1 MLSFVARRL
10 LVAIPTLLI
19 LVILSFILMYAA
31 PGGPFNSERPLPPE
45 VLANIEAKYGL
56 DQPFWKQIVNY
67 VVSVVTQFDFG
78 PSFQYKDRSVNDV
91 IAQGFPVTLT
101 YGFWSFV
108 VAVSV
113 GMSLGIAAAIKQNSW
128 LDYLAVGISIGAQVL
143 PNFVMAPI
151 LVFVFTLSAFWLTGS
166 PWLPGGGWEGGILV
180 AECATKDNLCFSM
193 PWGSAW
199 RFDYLIMPVVAL
211 STSYM
216 ASIARI
222 TRSSM
227 LEVLNSNFIRTAKA
241 KGLPMR
247 RVIWRHAMKPTLL
260 PVLSYLGPAFVG
272 MITGSVI
279 IDVFFSTGGIGQF
292 FVNSAFNR
300 DYSVIMGITILVGA
314 LTILFNL
321 LVDILYAWI
330 DPKIRY

>member
-1 MLSFVARRL
+1 MLSFIFRRL
-10 LVAIPTLLI
+10 AVAVPTLLI
-19 LVILSFILMYAA
+19 LVVLSFILMYSA

-78 PSFQYKDRSVNDV
+78 PSFQYKDRTVNDV

-108 VAVSV
+108 VAVTV
-113 GMSLGIAAAIKQNSW
+113 GVSLGVAAAIKQNSW

-151 LVFVFTLSAFWLTGS
+151 LLLIFTLWLG
-166 PWLPGGGWEGGILV
+166 WLPGGGWNGGQW
-180 AECATKDNLCFSM
+180 N
-193 PWGSAW
+193 
-199 RFDYLIMPVVAL
+199 YLIMPVIAL

-227 LEVLNSNFIRTAKA
+227 LEVLNTNFIRTAQA

-247 RVIWRHAMKPTLL
+247 RVIWKHAMKPTML

-314 LTILFNL
+314 LTIFFNL
-321 LVDILYAWI
+321 VVDVLYAWI

>member
-1 MLSFVARRL
+1 MLSFIFRRL
-10 LVAIPTLLI
+10 AVAIPTLLI
-19 LVILSFILMYAA
+19 LVVLSFILMYSA

-78 PSFQYKDRSVNDV
+78 PSFQYKDRTVNDV

-108 VAVSV
+108 VAVTV
-113 GMSLGIAAAIKQNSW
+113 GVSLGVAAAIKQNSW

-151 LVFVFTLSAFWLTGS
+151 LLLVFTLWLG
-166 PWLPGGGWEGGILV
+166 WLPGGGWEGGQWNYLV
-180 AECATKDNLCFSM
+180 
-193 PWGSAW
+193 
-199 RFDYLIMPVVAL
+199 MPVIAL

-227 LEVLNSNFIRTAKA
+227 LEVLNTNFIRTAQA

-247 RVIWRHAMKPTLL
+247 RVIWRHAMKPTIL

-300 DYSVIMGITILVGA
+300 DYSVIMGITILVGT

>member
-1 MLSFVARRL
+1 MFSFIARRL
-10 LVAIPTLLI
+10 AVAIPTLLI
-19 LVILSFILMYAA
+19 LVILSFVLMYAA
-31 PGGPFNSERPLPPE
+31 PGGPFNSERPLPAE

-56 DQPFWKQIVNY
+56 DQPFYKQIGTY
-67 VVSVVTQFDFG
+67 VWGVVTQFDFG
-78 PSFQYKDRSVNDV
+78 PSFQYKSRSVNDV

-108 VAVSV
+108 VAVTIGV
-113 GMSLGIAAAIKQNSW
+113 SLGVAAAIKQNSW
-128 LDYLAVGISIGAQVL
+128 LDYLTVGFSIGAQVL

-151 LVFVFTLSAFWLTGS
+151 LILVFTLWLG
-166 PWLPGGGWEGGILV
+166 WLPGGGWNGGAWQNLIL
-180 AECATKDNLCFSM
+180 
-193 PWGSAW
+193 
-199 RFDYLIMPVVAL
+199 PVIAL

-227 LEVLNSNFIRTAKA
+227 LEVLNTNFIRTAKA

-247 RVIWRHAMKPTLL
+247 RVIWKHALKPAFL

-272 MITGSVI
+272 MITGSVL
-279 IDVFFSTGGIGQF
+279 IDIFFSTGGIGQF

-300 DYSVIMGITILVGA
+300 DYSVIMGITILVGT

-321 LVDILYAWI
+321 LVDVLYAWI

>member
-10 LVAIPTLLI
+10 AVAIPTLLI
-19 LVILSFILMYAA
+19 LVVLSFILMYSA

-78 PSFQYKDRSVNDV
+78 PSFQYKDRTVNDV

-101 YGFWSFV
+101 YGFWSFI
-108 VAVSV
+108 VAVTV
-113 GMSLGIAAAIKQNSW
+113 GMSLGVAAAIKQNSW
-128 LDYLAVGISIGAQVL
+128 LDYLAVGVSIGAQVL

-151 LVFVFTLSAFWLTGS
+151 LLLIFTLWLG
-166 PWLPGGGWEGGILV
+166 WLPGGGWEGGQW
-180 AECATKDNLCFSM
+180 N
-193 PWGSAW
+193 
-199 RFDYLIMPVVAL
+199 YLIMPVIAL

-227 LEVLNSNFIRTAKA
+227 LEVLNTNFIRTAKA

-247 RVIWRHAMKPTLL
+247 RVIWKHAMKPTIL

-300 DYSVIMGITILVGA
+300 DYSVIMGITILVGT

-321 LVDILYAWI
+321 LVDVLYAWI